1 MYFVYSTPEKTNT
14 SFLLSSVIYT
24 NFFFLKKNTDGFA
37 VIENGYVL
45 TENEGNFLFLHF
57 ASVTVVP
64 IMENVTYVGAV
75 FISSRVHN
83 GSRRSGFSTL

>member
-1 MYFVYSTPEKTNT
+1 MGD
-14 SFLLSSVIYT
+14 IYH
-24 NFFFLKKNTDGFA
+24 FFFLKKKYRWFCCNREWLR
-37 VIENGYVL
+37 INRER
-45 TENEGNFLFLHF
+45 EGNFLFLHF

-83 GSRRSGFSTL
+83 GTRRSGFSTL